1 MSICDKLK
9 IGFDAKRAFCNAR
22 GLGNYSRDVVR
33 ILSTYFADNQY
44 FLFTPNRRL
53 DFPLSKNCTVVEPRT
68 FFARSFSALW
78 RSRGI
83 CSEAYFRNLSLYHG
97 LSHELPLGIE
107 RTHIPSVLT
116 VHDILFLSHPEL
128 YPYFDRHIFRKKY
141 LNSFHRA
148 DRIIAIS
155 ETTKSEL
162 VNALGI
168 SPEKVDVVYQGCD
181 PVFSQAI
188 SDEKKAETQARY
200 GLPSEFILIVGA
212 IEERK
217 NHQLIMR
224 AMTHKRV
231 ALPLVIVGAESRY
244 SAHLKRFAS
253 ELGIRNRVHFLH
265 HVATEEL
272 PAIYALSSVF
282 VFPSLGEGFGRPII
296 EAFTVGTPVI
306 TSAEPSLRETGG
318 DAAVFVS
325 VNDDD
330 ELAEAI
336 SNVLNDS
343 EMRSGMIARGKQ
355 RAKLFSDSSIAES
368 LMNVY
373 SKVL

>member
-1 MSICDKLK
+1 MC
-9 IGFDAKRAFCNAR
+9 
-22 GLGNYSRDVVR
+22 
-33 ILSTYFADNQY
+33 
-44 FLFTPNRRL
+44 
-53 DFPLSKNCTVVEPRT
+53 
-68 FFARSFSALW
+68 
-78 RSRGI
+78 
-83 CSEAYFRNLSLYHG
+83 
-97 LSHELPLGIE
+97 
-107 RTHIPSVLT
+107 
-116 VHDILFLSHPEL
+116 
-128 YPYFDRHIFRKKY
+128 
-141 LNSFHRA
+141 
-148 DRIIAIS
+148 
-155 ETTKSEL
+155 
-162 VNALGI
+162 
-168 SPEKVDVVYQGCD
+168 
-181 PVFSQAI
+181 SQAI

-306 TSAEPSLRETGG
+306 TSAESSLRETGG

-325 VNDDD
+325 VNDYD

-336 SNVLNDS
+336 SNILNDS